1 MSGALPPIRQIG
13 YAVRDVEVALADFR
27 SLTGVTG
34 EAARYDVMLG
44 ADCHYR
50 YRGQPAVARLDV
62 VLVNDGLLDH
72 EFVQVLEGPHP
83 ARDFLEKHGEGIN
96 HLGFYVGDLAPP
108 RDHVLQLGGKIIAQG
123 DYDDPE
129 SPTQSFVYMAFEN
142 RPTTIYEFVQLTD
155 LSK

>member
-1 MSGALPPIRQIG
+1 MTRLPPIRQIG
-13 YAVRDVEVALADFR
+13 YAVRDVEAALTHFR
-27 SLTGVTG
+27 KFAGFTA
-34 EAARYDVMLG
+34 EAARYDVILD
-44 ADCHYR
+44 ATCNYK

-83 ARDFLEKHGEGIN
+83 AKDFLDRHGEGIN
-96 HLGFYVGDLAPP
+96 HLGFYVGDLTPP
-108 RDHVLQLGGKIIAQG
+108 RDHVLQLGGRIIAQG

-129 SPTQSFVYMAFEN
+129 SPTQSFVYMEFET
-142 RPTTIYEFVQLTD
+142 RPTTIYEFVQLKN